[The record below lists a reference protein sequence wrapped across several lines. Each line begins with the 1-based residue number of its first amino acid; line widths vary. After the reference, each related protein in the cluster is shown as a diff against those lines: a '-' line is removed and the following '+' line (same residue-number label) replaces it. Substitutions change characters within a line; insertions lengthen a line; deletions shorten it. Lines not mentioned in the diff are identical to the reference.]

1 MRLMYRLGQYAED
14 FVTSEPAIDKVC
26 IRRISTVY
34 GILNGASYNSRLVS
48 LPAQDL
54 PAGRLFEGRSRLK
67 FFLLTCY
74 PPKNRLLE
82 RLCQPQRNKFAFEFT
97 LPESL

>member
-54 PAGRLFEGRSRLK
+54 PAGRLFEGRSSETEV
-67 FFLLTCY
+67 FPPDLLPTQ
-74 PPKNRLLE
+74 KQTFR
-82 RLCQPQRNKFAFEFT
+82 T
-97 LPESL
+97 SLPATKK